1 MQPAK
6 RSSQW
11 VEDIK
16 ILDFLNG
23 TVLVRTKGS
32 YHSGGDYIYYNVS
45 KRAIINLCMNDR
57 MSLGFWVNEN
67 CIKPERTNFTHAVIH
82 VC

>member
-1 MQPAK
+1 MLPTK

-16 ILDFLNG
+16 ILDFWNG
-23 TVLVRTKGS
+23 TVLVKTKTGTE
-32 YHSGGDYIYYNVS
+32 YIYYNVS
-45 KRAIINLCMNDR
+45 KRACANLCINDR

-67 CIKPERTNFTHAVIH
+67 CIKPERTNYTHYTGGCNV
-82 VC
+82 